1 MEIEVWADVV
11 CPWCYIGKHRM
22 QQALAGLPSD
32 VDVRIVHRAFEL
44 DPTAVSRGV
53 KAREHLS
60 EKYGVNADD
69 AQQMMQRVTDVAA
82 EDGLA
87 LDMSEAHT
95 GNTRD
100 AHRLILWAQEHGRA
114 QELLEAFYRAYFVDG
129 VNIFDPKELL
139 GIVER
144 IGLDPVAAGEILAG
158 NAFDDQIGVDQGI
171 ARQLGATGVPFFVID
186 GKYGISGAQPREAF
200 TQTFEQALASS

>member
-22 QQALAGLPSD
+22 QQALADLPPD

-44 DPTAVSRGV
+44 DPTAVSQNV
-53 KAREHLS
+53 KALDHLAV
-60 EKYGVNADD
+60 KYGVD
-69 AQQMMQRVTDVAA
+69 AGDARAMMQRVTDIAA
-82 EDGLA
+82 ADGLE
-87 LDMSEAHT
+87 LDMSESYT

-100 AHRLILWAQEHGRA
+100 AHRLVLWAQEQGRA

-129 VNIFDPKELL
+129 VDIFDPEKLL
-139 GIVER
+139 GIVQAV
-144 IGLDPVAAGEILAG
+144 GLDPAAAREILSTDAY
-158 NAFDDQIGVDQGI
+158 DEQVVIDQGI

-186 GKYGISGAQPREAF
+186 GKYGISGAQPLEAF